1 MKVLVLTLAIIAP
14 QFMKA
19 QNTFPASGNVG
30 IGTTSPTQTLHVQG
44 RIYLNSN
51 FSENGVGRNFFYWSG
66 HSLNLGTPP
75 GTYAHNMIDLKPG
88 GATNGPLVSVFN
100 MYSSPGLNQHT
111 LKITLQSDGPSYFNG
126 GHVGIGTSAIDNVQ
140 NWNKVLH
147 LNGTGHAKLLVTTS
161 NGIKTGIFSHDSYNG
176 KIGTESNHNLTFT
189 AGYWNDVMTLTTQGN
204 VGIGTLTPAEKLS
217 VNGNIRC
224 KKVTVTLNGWADYVF
239 EKDYE
244 LIPLP
249 QLEKFIQLNKHLPD
263 VPSAR
268 EVEEHGLDLGNN
280 QATLLKKIEELT
292 LYVIEQNKEIKS
304 LEEKNKMLSNAATA
318 QQSET
323 AIMKKQ
329 LTELM
334 QLLPTK
340 Q

>member
-1 MKVLVLTLAIIAP
+1 MNVLKLIMLLIIAP
-14 QFMKA
+14 QFVVA
-19 QNTFPASGNVG
+19 QNTFPSSGNVG

-51 FSENGVGRNFFYWSG
+51 YSENGWGRNFFYWSG
-66 HSLNLGTPP
+66 HTLNLGTPP
-75 GTYAHNMIDLKPG
+75 GTYAHNTIELRPG

-126 GHVGIGTSAIDNVQ
+126 GNVGIGTSAIDNVQ
-140 NWNKVLH
+140 SWNKVLH
-147 LNGTGHAKLLVTTS
+147 LNGTGNAKFLVTTS
-161 NGIKTGIFSHDSYNG
+161 NGIKTGIFSHDNYNA
-176 KIGTESNHNLTFT
+176 KIGTESNHNLTFM

-224 KKVTVTLNGWADYVF
+224 KKATVTLTGWPDYVF
-239 EKDYE
+239 EKNYT
-244 LIPLP
+244 LTPLP
-249 QLEKFIQLNKHLPD
+249 QLEQFIQQNKHLPE

-268 EVEEHGLDLGNN
+268 EVEQNGLDLGNN

-292 LYVIEQNKEIKS
+292 LYIIEQNKAIRS
-304 LEEKNKMLSNAATA
+304 LEEKNKKLGDVTATL
-318 QQSET
+318 QSE
-323 AIMKKQ
+323 MEGLKKQ
-329 LTELM
+329 LN
-334 QLLPTK
+334 LLPSK
-340 Q
+340 R